1 MRSIVIFDTTMFQYE
16 RDAQRV
22 YEAIIKRNGTFWI
35 GTIQRKDMN
44 TSIWKKLWYKRN
56 F

>member
-22 YEAIIKRNGTFWI
+22 YEAIIKMNITQKQLYVDYI
-35 GTIQRKDMN
+35 KARKLDE
-44 TSIWKKLWYKRN
+44 RG
-56 F
+56 